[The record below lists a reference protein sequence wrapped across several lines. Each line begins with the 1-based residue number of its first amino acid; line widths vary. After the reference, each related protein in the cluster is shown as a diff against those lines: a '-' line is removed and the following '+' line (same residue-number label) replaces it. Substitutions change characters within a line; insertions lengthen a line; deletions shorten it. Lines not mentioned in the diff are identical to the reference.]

1 MHKNYYNKVFLAIV
15 DRIFLITSTAVLLAR
30 VLEKI

>member
-1 MHKNYYNKVFLAIV
+1 LAIV

-30 VLEKI
+30 VLEKV